1 MGSACEK
8 DKSQF
13 LELSK
18 WLMFIILENDLT
30 YLCGSVVQP
39 IRLENFLLKF

>member
-1 MGSACEK
+1 MDGACEK
-8 DKSQF
+8 DQSQF

-30 YLCGSVVQP
+30 YLCGSAA